1 MLHTDDDQTKALPL
15 ELRLTAVTVHVRSG
29 HWRKSPKRQPAPA
42 RFQSFQRRPFGDF
55 QKPPRGG
62 FFLLCGGLPASL
74 PEKRRKP
81 DTAAAFVGS
90 ARAHN
95 GSTGPRRCCPM
106 VGGTRPFAVVRHPG
120 AGCRNGHGCPPIRG
134 CHPGAGRDP
143 RLHVSSLVVPG
154 FRPPRAAPEACPF
167 KTRNTLPPVA
177 SYLAISPVE
186 SPTRRDIPSGDAA
199 TDVIPEPSGAFRS
212 PIRDPSSALNRLML
226 APAVTTDRPSGKKA
240 KAVGRRSVAKLN
252 LTTPETRSHPTMF
265 PATPAMTTSF
275 PPRDSAPGGERKIL
289 EKSFRSD
296 CLRSHW

>member
-29 HWRKSPKRQPAPA
+29 HWRKSPKRQLAPA

-106 VGGTRPFAVVRHPG
+106 VGGTRPFAVVIP
-120 AGCRNGHGCPPIRG
+120 AQ
-134 CHPGAGRDP
+134 
-143 RLHVSSLVVPG
+143 VVVTVTV
-154 FRPPRAAPEACPF
+154 A
-167 KTRNTLPPVA
+167 LPSEV
-177 SYLAISPVE
+177 
-186 SPTRRDIPSGDAA
+186 
-199 TDVIPEPSGAFRS
+199 VIPAQAGIHACTCRRWWC
-212 PIRDPSSALNRLML
+212 RDFGLP
-226 APAVTTDRPSGKKA
+226 APRQPLPG
-240 KAVGRRSVAKLN
+240 VG
-252 LTTPETRSHPTMF
+252 
-265 PATPAMTTSF
+265 
-275 PPRDSAPGGERKIL
+275 
-289 EKSFRSD
+289 
-296 CLRSHW
+296 SHWGGLR